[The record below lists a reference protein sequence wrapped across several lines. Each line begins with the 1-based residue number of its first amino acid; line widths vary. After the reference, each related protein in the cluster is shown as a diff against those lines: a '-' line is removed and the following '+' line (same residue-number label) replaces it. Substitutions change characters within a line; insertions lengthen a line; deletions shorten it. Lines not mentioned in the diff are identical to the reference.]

1 MQIFNRSCWWK
12 KRGVDIYNRI
22 YEALTYKV
30 GVGGG
35 GWKDYGGSF
44 NHCDHYGEIKIF
56 SGI

>member
-1 MQIFNRSCWWK
+1 MK

-44 NHCDHYGEIKIF
+44 NHCDHYGEIKMI